1 MSLISSSSRESVPRQ
16 TTRELSRMKK
26 RKKKNNNNNSWLFI
40 LSRLFRRAL
49 FFLSFFPSD
58 VSTLAFL
65 HFFNPR
71 NEERFRQS
79 LSLDTRMQSIQ
90 STVVVEVRFKFSLSF
105 KLSFKTLFFY
115 LFRRKRFVLSLAPFF
130 PLPLPSSFGKSR
142 SVMMITF
149 LDIFLDR
156 LPGKRFVTSLFSLSY
171 ARIPAS
177 NVCE

>member
-1 MSLISSSSRESVPRQ
+1 
-16 TTRELSRMKK
+16 MKK

-156 LPGKRFVTSLFSLSY
+156 LPGKRFVVLLFTLISLFSLSY

-177 NVCE
+177 NACE